1 MVKMHQIHFNPT
13 TLSRSSF
20 QFFIPFDALTSF
32 ALGKIFGHP
41 WVTTPLFPQGQCMHL
56 PKRNVSEVRVDV
68 EEVRELNIGGG
79 VGGGL
84 FP

>member
-1 MVKMHQIHFNPT
+1 
-13 TLSRSSF
+13 
-20 QFFIPFDALTSF
+20 
-32 ALGKIFGHP
+32 
-41 WVTTPLFPQGQCMHL
+41 MHL